1 MNRLTPTTRAS
12 AAELTFILFELKK
25 AKTFTSTSG
34 VQERDLSLQSRDFL
48 YSQREERKA
57 LFICLCFIIS
67 RLNCP
72 NTPSHIEQ
80 KPDSRREP
88 TGAIPIHGQ
97 PVGPP
102 TRVESSSDDTQSLP
116 TTRQVST

>member
-1 MNRLTPTTRAS
+1 MP
-12 AAELTFILFELKK
+12 
-25 AKTFTSTSG
+25 STSG
-34 VQERDLSLQSRDFL
+34 DLKSEIDPYNPVDFL
-48 YSQREERKA
+48 YSQREERKV
-57 LFICLCFIIS
+57 LFICLYFIIS

-102 TRVESSSDDTQSLP
+102 ARVGSSSADPQRLH
-116 TTRQVST
+116 TTRQAST